1 MLNNRRTRS
10 SLSQP
15 LEAVRI
21 RLVSNPAFASGLA
34 GGFGRILKEEGIG
47 GFYAGFGPIL
57 FKQVPYTMAKFAVY
71 EVAFEK
77 ICTAAGKKP
86 TELTEGTKTAFNLTA
101 GLIAGLAAA
110 FISQPADTLL
120 SRMNKTAGRPG
131 QGMVS
136 RIMEVRRLRRLL
148 SALALKRQSANPH
161 VACLSSSRRSSASR
175 ASSVAWV
182 PVSS

>member
-1 MLNNRRTRS
+1 
-10 SLSQP
+10 
-15 LEAVRI
+15 
-21 RLVSNPAFASGLA
+21 
-34 GGFGRILKEEGIG
+34 
-47 GFYAGFGPIL
+47 
-57 FKQVPYTMAKFAVY
+57 MAKFAVY

-86 TELTEGTKTAFNLTA
+86 TELTEGTKTAFNLSA

-136 RIMEVRRLRRLL
+136 RIMEVRLHALL
-148 SALALKRQSANPH
+148 PFVNRWLIVHST
-161 VACLSSSRRSSASR
+161 SSSAALVAARCQGSLRWHGCPFRRAYLSH
-175 ASSVAWV
+175 VLL
-182 PVSS
+182 

>member
-1 MLNNRRTRS
+1 MRAS
-10 SLSQP
+10 SLGCFPWCSLPRLEADLPLACFASPQP

-57 FKQVPYTMAKFAVY
+57 FKQIPYTMAKFAVY

-86 TELTEGTKTAFNLTA
+86 SELTEGTKTAFNLSA

-110 FISQPADTLL
+110 F
-120 SRMNKTAGRPG
+120 
-131 QGMVS
+131 
-136 RIMEVRRLRRLL
+136 VRRPLPARLAAA
-148 SALALKRQSANPH
+148 ALALA
-161 VACLSSSRRSSASR
+161 AA
-175 ASSVAWV
+175 AED
-182 PVSS
+182 